1 MKNRRSVNDRRFFCA
16 WDLLW
21 MNHRLRE
28 QARSHS
34 LKCIP
39 PVGASL
45 LAKNDNAVSGLRVN
59 PIQRPIH
66 RQLGQHDDLLNRQ
79 RRIALGPAQLIGKVT
94 G

>member
-1 MKNRRSVNDRRFFCA
+1 M
-16 WDLLW
+16 
-21 MNHRLRE
+21 
-28 QARSHS
+28 
-34 LKCIP
+34 
-39 PVGASL
+39 
-45 LAKNDNAVSGLRVN
+45 LAKNDNAVSGLWIN